1 MAMDAQL
8 ESQMQDLGRTQLALL
23 DLIDDIQAAQI
34 QTNNLPQIAVVGDQ
48 SSGKSSALET
58 ITGVPFPRASGACTK
73 YATEIRLRRS
83 VTPGFKVSI
92 LPDSSRTA
100 ASQAKLRNFGETI
113 GSETSF
119 EQLFHLAKE
128 AITAESTKW
137 ASDDKLIVEKS
148 GPEQPLLT
156 LVDLPGIISIA
167 NENQSLEDKAAI
179 ESLTDRYM
187 SNPSTLILAVV
198 GASTDYAVAAKILEK
213 TRQHDREGSRTIGVL
228 TKPDLAHRDGHTEG
242 YLRLVTNNDRV
253 NRLALGWNVLLN
265 PPNNVSWPTVPIR
278 EQKEREFFSQDGWNT
293 LDPSM
298 CGASHLRSKLSVQLE
313 RQIATHLPALREEL
327 SQRLGEMLKSQ
338 AGLGKGYDSVPAMR
352 EGITEFLNTSSKLAE
367 RAVNG
372 TYINLNGDD
381 FFDHEPDPMGPPP
394 QKIRARV
401 VKANY
406 TFAHNLRTTGHSEG
420 FISASGPFGDS
431 RSNTESKK
439 KNYAKDKVTKM
450 IEQNV
455 GTHLPGHDPHAIPY
469 HLFQMHSKKWK
480 DMALAHTVKIKN
492 ICNQFMNEVLTHV
505 WPTELQEP
513 LRHHVTM
520 LTLETI
526 HQDADKELLTL
537 VAELQYEVQLYD
549 PDFTD
554 RLTKWYEAQ
563 DPDQGDDS
571 HEQTW
576 TAAKRLLEESL
587 ILYDV
592 SLHVEPHQRQL
603 LNFVRSLA
611 GVLSGISPSKSSR
624 GILFKVSVKSSIPN
638 YFTA

>member
-1 MAMDAQL
+1 MAMDTHL

-34 QTNNLPQIAVVGDQ
+34 QTDNLPQIAVVGDQ

-83 VTPGFKVSI
+83 VTPGFKVWI
-92 LPDSSRTA
+92 LPDSSRSL
-100 ASQAKLRNFGETI
+100 ASQEKLRNFGETI

-148 GPEQPLLT
+148 GPDQPLLT

-187 SNPSTLILAVV
+187 RNPSTLILAVV

-213 TRQHDREGSRTIGVL
+213 TRQHDLEGSRTIGVL

-242 YLRLVTNNDRV
+242 CLRLVTNNDRV
-253 NRLALGWNVLLN
+253 NSLALGWNVLLN
-265 PPNNVSWPTVPIR
+265 PPHNESWPTVRIR

-293 LDPSM
+293 LDPRM
-298 CGASHLRSKLSVQLE
+298 CGASPLRSKLSVQLQ
-313 RQIATHLPALREEL
+313 RQIATHLPALRAEL
-327 SQRLGEMLKSQ
+327 SKRLQGMLKSQ

-352 EGITEFLNTSSKLAE
+352 EGIAEFLNISSMLAD

-372 TYINLNGDD
+372 TYINLDGDD

-394 QKIRARV
+394 QKIRARI
-401 VKANY
+401 VKGNY
-406 TFAHNLRTTGHSEG
+406 TFAHNLRKEGHSEG
-420 FISASGPFGDS
+420 FISASGPFHGS
-431 RSNTESKK
+431 RSNNTEPKK
-439 KNYAKDKVTKM
+439 KNYARDKVTKM

-455 GTHLPGHDPHAIPY
+455 GTHLPGHEPHSIPY
-469 HLFQMHSKKWK
+469 QLFQMHSKKWN

-492 ICNQFMNEVLTHV
+492 ICNQFINEVLTHV

-513 LRHHVTM
+513 LRRHVTM
-520 LTLETI
+520 LTLERI
-526 HQDADKELLTL
+526 HQDADKELRTL
-537 VAELQYEVQLYD
+537 VADLQYEVQLYD

-554 RLTKWYEAQ
+554 RLTKWYEAR
-563 DPDQGDDS
+563 DPNPGDDS
-571 HEQTW
+571 HEQIST
-576 TAAKRLLEESL
+576 TAERLLEESL

-592 SLHVEPHQRQL
+592 SLRIGP
-603 LNFVRSLA
+603 
-611 GVLSGISPSKSSR
+611 
-624 GILFKVSVKSSIPN
+624 
-638 YFTA
+638 Y

>member
-1 MAMDAQL
+1 MLNSLTSGSDRSPMTMDAHL

-34 QTNNLPQIAVVGDQ
+34 QTDNLPQIAVVGDQ

-83 VTPGFKVSI
+83 VTPGFKVWI
-92 LPDSSRTA
+92 LPDSSRSL
-100 ASQAKLRNFGETI
+100 ASQEKLRNFGETI

-148 GPEQPLLT
+148 GPDQPLLT

-298 CGASHLRSKLSVQLE
+298 CGASPLRSKLSVQLQ
-313 RQIATHLPALREEL
+313 RQIATRLPALREEL
-327 SQRLGEMLKSQ
+327 SKRLEGMLKSR
-338 AGLGKGYDSVPAMR
+338 AGLGKGYDSVSAMR
-352 EGITEFLNTSSKLAE
+352 EGIAEFLNISSKLAD

-372 TYINLNGDD
+372 TYINLDGDD
-381 FFDHEPDPMGPPP
+381 FFVHEPEPLGPPP

-406 TFAHNLRTTGHSEG
+406 TFAHNLRTDGHSEG
-420 FISASGPFGDS
+420 FISASGPFGS
-431 RSNTESKK
+431 ARSNNTESKK

-455 GTHLPGHDPHAIPY
+455 GTHLPGHEPHTIPY
-469 HLFQMHSKKWK
+469 QLFQMHSNKWK
-480 DMALAHTVKIKN
+480 GMALEHTVKIKS

-505 WPTELQEP
+505 WPSDLQEP
-513 LRHHVTM
+513 LRRHVTM
-520 LTLETI
+520 LTLERI
-526 HQDADKELLTL
+526 HQDADKELKTL
-537 VAELQYEVQLYD
+537 VADLQYEVQLYD

-554 RLTKWYEAQ
+554 RLNKWHEAR
-563 DPDQGDDS
+563 DPNHGDDS

-576 TAAKRLLEESL
+576 TAAERLLEESL

-592 SLHVEPHQRQL
+592 GLIVDPHQR
-603 LNFVRSLA
+603 
-611 GVLSGISPSKSSR
+611 
-624 GILFKVSVKSSIPN
+624 
-638 YFTA
+638 